1 MPAVRYLLVRIGHGL
16 LVLLGVSLLSFLL
29 AAAAPGTFAD
39 ELRLDPRVSPETIA
53 AMQARYGVNRPIAEQ
68 YFLWLRSIGR
78 GEFGFSVIYN
88 GPVGPLLWPRVRNT
102 LLLAV
107 PATILAWLIAIPI
120 GAWAAAGR
128 GGWLDRLTIAGTT
141 VVVGIPEIV
150 LGVGLLLIAV
160 RTGYFPTGGMTSLDF
175 DELGAWEKMRDVLSH
190 FFLPVAALA
199 LISLPVLVR
208 HVRASLVEVLRS
220 PFIQAARAT
229 GVPERRLLF
238 RHALRVGVNPLI
250 SLVGLSVAGLLSAS
264 LVIETIMSW
273 PGLGPFMLDAVMA
286 RDLHVVVAAVICST
300 VLLIA
305 GNLCADGLLYLA
317 DPRIR
322 IGRFP

>member
-1 MPAVRYLLVRIGHGL
+1 MPAVRYLCLRIGHGL

-29 AAAAPGTFAD
+29 ATAAPGTFAD

-53 AMQARYGVNRPIAEQ
+53 TLQARYGANRPVAEQ
-68 YFLWLRSIGR
+68 YVLWLRSIGR

-102 LLLAV
+102 LLLTV
-107 PATILAWLIAIPI
+107 PATVFAWLIAVPI

-128 GGWLDRLTIAGTT
+128 GGWLDRSTT
-141 VVVGIPEIV
+141 AVTTALAGIPEIV
-150 LGVGLLLIAV
+150 LGVGLLFIAV

-175 DELGAWEKMRDVLSH
+175 DDLAPWQKMRDVVSH

-208 HVRASLVEVLRS
+208 HVRASLGEVLRA
-220 PFIQAARAT
+220 PFIQAARAA

-238 RHALRVGVNPLI
+238 RHALRVGANPLI
-250 SLVGLSVAGLLSAS
+250 SLAGLSAAGLLSAS

-273 PGLGPFMLDAVMA
+273 PGLGPLMLDAVLA
-286 RDLHVVVAAVICST
+286 RDLHVVVAAATCST

-322 IGRFP
+322 IGRFS